1 MSLTT
6 INSDNVFK
14 KGVIGNV
21 RKAQED
27 SHDMAIMTPN
37 GDVFVVCDGMGGHVG
52 GAKASSIAVS
62 SIIEYFKREKY
73 NDITQALNEAIQ
85 YANMQIIGFAT
96 ANPGFKGMGTTA
108 CIVVLQENE
117 AYIAHVGD
125 SRIYLYLGDEKQ
137 LHRVTKDHSYV
148 QTLVDAGQISDD
160 EAEHH
165 ANKNRIL
172 KALGIRPE
180 MTPTVNVVHPKNG
193 DIFLICTDGLNG
205 MICDNTIEQ
214 AMKQD
219 LPLEARGELLIN
231 LAMQGEPGYPGG
243 QDNCTLELIKID
255 NSPWQK
261 SEFISFNP
269 KPKVKPSSKPNAG
282 EQQPKTTVKAD
293 PGTSEKTPP
302 FSLKKLAFILVP
314 LVLILACVLTIPV
327 ITANKN
333 EERLNEFNDWIG
345 KNINILNDSELIDAD
360 KDYVDAKINRAFGN
374 KEKFDK
380 IYNESKKK
388 DDYSNIKLY
397 QELLNTDSKVP
408 DNETPPTSKN
418 IKETNKTEN
427 KTKEEDKSKVNKQEE
442 PKEMPSP
449 NSQDNTTTLYE
460 SFKRA
465 GNISFGI
472 KSIELNGN
480 EYVIIFKNKSK
491 FYLDNITKLFKI
503 DKKDFKEWNELSS
516 DEVKADFEYTIKKNK
531 DSFAFKTYIVKKDDN
546 LGNIGK
552 TYEFNIEDLQTCNGI
567 TDPKTIQDKQELII
581 IIKK

>member
-1 MSLTT
+1 MSLTN
-6 INSDNVFK
+6 INNDNIFK

-62 SIIEYFKREKY
+62 SIIEYLKREKY
-73 NDITQALNEAIQ
+73 NDIPQALNEAIQ
-85 YANMQIIGFAT
+85 YANMQIIGFAS
-96 ANPGFKGMGTTA
+96 ANPEFKGMGTTA
-108 CIVVLQENE
+108 CIVVLQEKE

-125 SRIYLYLGDEKQ
+125 SRIYLYLGKEQQ

-148 QTLVDAGQISDD
+148 QTLVDKGEISDD
-160 EAEHH
+160 DAEHH
-165 ANKNRIL
+165 PNKNRIL

-269 KPKVKPSSKPNAG
+269 KPKVKPSCKPNAG
-282 EQQPKTTVKAD
+282 NQQPKD
-293 PGTSEKTPP
+293 SGTSEKTPS

-345 KNINILNDSELIDAD
+345 KNILNDSILI
-360 KDYVDAKINRAFGN
+360 KPEKVSVEEEINLDFGN

-397 QELLNTDSKVP
+397 QKLLNTDSKAP

-449 NSQDNTTTLYE
+449 NSQDNKGDINTLYE
-460 SFKRA
+460 SFERD
-465 GNISFGI
+465 GNISYGI
-472 KSIELNGN
+472 KSIELKKGKY
-480 EYVIIFKNKSK
+480 EIIFINREG
-491 FYLDNITKLFKI
+491 FYPQNICDLFNVKV
-503 DKKDFKEWNELSS
+503 DDF
-516 DEVKADFEYTIKKNK
+516 
-531 DSFAFKTYIVKKDDN
+531 
-546 LGNIGK
+546 
-552 TYEFNIEDLQTCNGI
+552 
-567 TDPKTIQDKQELII
+567 
-581 IIKK
+581 

>member
-6 INSDNVFK
+6 INTNNVFK

-21 RKAQED
+21 RTAQED

-62 SIIEYFKREKY
+62 SIIEYLKKEKY
-73 NDITQALNEAIQ
+73 NDIPQALNEAIQ
-85 YANMQIIGFAT
+85 YANMQIIGFAS
-96 ANPGFKGMGTTA
+96 ANPEFKGMGTTA
-108 CIVVLQENE
+108 CIVVLQEKE

-125 SRIYLYLGDEKQ
+125 SRIYLYLGKEQQ

-148 QTLVDAGQISDD
+148 QTLVDKGEISDD
-160 EAEHH
+160 DAEHH
-165 ANKNRIL
+165 PNKNRIL

-261 SEFISFNP
+261 SEFTSFNP
-269 KPKVKPSSKPNAG
+269 KPKVKPSSKPNTG
-282 EQQPKTTVKAD
+282 DQLPKD
-293 PGTSEKTPP
+293 PGTSKKTPS

-314 LVLILACVLTIPV
+314 LVLILVCALTIPV
-327 ITANKN
+327 IKENRN
-333 EERLNEFNDWIG
+333 EEKLNEFNIWIE
-345 KNINILNDSELIDAD
+345 KQEILEELKSNKSVNTKVNEQINLD
-360 KDYVDAKINRAFGN
+360 FGS
-374 KEKFDK
+374 KEKFDI

-388 DDYSNIKLY
+388 EDYSNIKLY
-397 QELLNTDSKVP
+397 YEYLNQNSKKSDSKTQL
-408 DNETPPTSKN
+408 NSINTQET
-418 IKETNKTEN
+418 TEN
-427 KTKEEDKSKVNKQEE
+427 KTKEEDKSKINKQEE
-442 PKEMPSP
+442 SKEMPSP
-449 NSQDNTTTLYE
+449 NSQDNKSDINTLRE
-460 SFKRA
+460 SFKRD
-465 GNISFGI
+465 GDIPFGI
-472 KSIELNGN
+472 KSIELKVGKF
-480 EYVIIFKNKSK
+480 EIIFINRDK
-491 FYLDNITKLFKI
+491 FYPQNICDLFNVKV
-503 DKKDFKEWNELSS
+503 DDFLEWNNYESVNNVGGNGTELKIIK
-516 DEVKADFEYTIKKNK
+516 DEGYFWYELHE
-531 DSFAFKTYIVKKDDN
+531 VKKDDILN
-546 LGNIGK
+546 DISK
-552 TYEFNIEDLQTCNGI
+552 TYNVKIEDVQNCNGI
-567 TDPKTIQDKQELII
+567 KDPKTIQPKQELII
-581 IIKK
+581 ITKK

>member
-27 SHDMAIMTPN
+27 SHDIAIMTPN

-62 SIIEYFKREKY
+62 SIIEYLKREKY
-73 NDITQALNEAIQ
+73 NDIPQALNEAIQ

-96 ANPGFKGMGTTA
+96 ANPEFKGMGTTA
-108 CIVVLQENE
+108 CIVVLQESE

-125 SRIYLYLGDEKQ
+125 SRIYLYLGNEQQ

-148 QTLVDAGQISDD
+148 QTLVDKGEITDD
-160 EAEHH
+160 QAEHH
-165 ANKNRIL
+165 PNKNRIL

-219 LPLEARGELLIN
+219 TPLEARGELLIN

-269 KPKVKPSSKPNAG
+269 KPKTKPSSKPKVDN
-282 EQQPKTTVKAD
+282 QPSKTALKAD
-293 PGTSEKTPP
+293 SGTLKEMPS

-345 KNINILNDSELIDAD
+345 KKILNDSELSKAE
-360 KDYVDAKINRAFGN
+360 KKHVSEKINLDFGN
-374 KEKFDK
+374 EEKFDK

-397 QELLNTDSKVP
+397 QELLNTDSKAP
-408 DNETPPTSKN
+408 DNETQPTSKN

-427 KTKEEDKSKVNKQEE
+427 KTKEEDKSKVNK
-442 PKEMPSP
+442 
-449 NSQDNTTTLYE
+449 
-460 SFKRA
+460 
-465 GNISFGI
+465 
-472 KSIELNGN
+472 
-480 EYVIIFKNKSK
+480 
-491 FYLDNITKLFKI
+491 
-503 DKKDFKEWNELSS
+503 
-516 DEVKADFEYTIKKNK
+516 
-531 DSFAFKTYIVKKDDN
+531 
-546 LGNIGK
+546 
-552 TYEFNIEDLQTCNGI
+552 
-567 TDPKTIQDKQELII
+567 
-581 IIKK
+581 

>member
-6 INSDNVFK
+6 IYSDNVFK

-27 SHDMAIMTPN
+27 NHDMAIMTPN

-62 SIIEYFKREKY
+62 SIIEYLKKEKY
-73 NDITQALNEAIQ
+73 NDIPQALNEAIQ

-96 ANPGFKGMGTTA
+96 ANPEFKGMGTTA

-125 SRIYLYLGDEKQ
+125 SRIYLYLGKEQQ

-148 QTLVDAGQISDD
+148 QTLVDKGEISDD
-160 EAEHH
+160 DAEHH
-165 ANKNRIL
+165 PNKNRIL

-214 AMKQD
+214 AIKQD
-219 LPLEARGELLIN
+219 IPLEARGELLIN
-231 LAMQGEPGYPGG
+231 LAMQGEPCYPGG

-269 KPKVKPSSKPNAG
+269 KPKVKPITKPNAG
-282 EQQPKTTVKAD
+282 DQQPKD
-293 PGTSEKTPP
+293 SGTSKNTPS
-302 FSLKKLAFILVP
+302 FALKKLAFILVP
-314 LVLILACVLTIPV
+314 LVLILACVLTIHV
-327 ITANKN
+327 IKENRN
-333 EERLNEFNDWIG
+333 ERYLE
-345 KNINILNDSELIDAD
+345 
-360 KDYVDAKINRAFGN
+360 KINDLIKEKEENELKDENEKFTNAEKIDIDTKIENLFDS
-374 KEKFDK
+374 KEKF
-380 IYNESKKK
+380 ITAYSKSKNK
-388 DDYSNIKLY
+388 EEYSNIKLY
-397 QELLNTDSKVP
+397 YECLNPDSKKSDSEIQP
-408 DNETPPTSKN
+408 NCSNTQ
-418 IKETNKTEN
+418 ETNEN

-442 PKEMPSP
+442 SKETTSP
-449 NSQDNTTTLYE
+449 NPQDNKSDINTLCE
-460 SFKRA
+460 SFERD
-465 GNISFGI
+465 GNIPFGI
-472 KSIELNGN
+472 KSIELKEGKY
-480 EYVIIFKNKSK
+480 EIIFINRNK
-491 FYLDNITKLFKI
+491 FYPKNICDLFNVEV
-503 DKKDFKEWNELSS
+503 KDFLEWNNYDSVKNVGGNGTQLKIIKDKESFDFELY
-516 DEVKADFEYTIKKNK
+516 EVKKGDILNK
-531 DSFAFKTYIVKKDDN
+531 ISKTFNVK
-546 LGNIGK
+546 
-552 TYEFNIEDLQTCNGI
+552 IEDIQICNGI
-567 TDPKTIQDKQELII
+567 TDSQTIQANQQLI

>member
-62 SIIEYFKREKY
+62 SIIEYLKREKY
-73 NDITQALNEAIQ
+73 NDIPQALNEAIQ

-96 ANPGFKGMGTTA
+96 ANPEFKGMGTTA

-125 SRIYLYLGDEKQ
+125 SRIYLYLGHEKQ

-165 ANKNRIL
+165 PNKNRIL

-255 NSPWQK
+255 NSPWER
-261 SEFISFNP
+261 SEFTSFNP
-269 KPKVKPSSKPNAG
+269 KPKVKPGSKPNTG
-282 EQQPKTTVKAD
+282 DQRPKD
-293 PGTSEKTPP
+293 PGTSKKTPS

-327 ITANKN
+327 IKENRN
-333 EERLNEFNDWIG
+333 EKYLKEINDLIKEKEENE
-345 KNINILNDSELIDAD
+345 LNDKYGKFTNAEKTEINSKIEDLFDYNKD
-360 KDYVDAKINRAFGN
+360 KFRKAYKKSKN
-374 KEKFDK
+374 KE
-380 IYNESKKK
+380 N
-388 DDYSNIKLY
+388 YSNIKLY
-397 QELLNTDSKVP
+397 QELLNTDSKAP
-408 DNETPPTSKN
+408 DNETPPTSEN

-460 SFKRA
+460 SF
-465 GNISFGI
+465 NISFGI
-472 KSIELNGN
+472 KSIKLNGN

-531 DSFAFKTYIVKKDDN
+531 DSFDFEQHLVKDGEALSTICTEYEGEIKDVE
-546 LGNIGK
+546 I
-552 TYEFNIEDLQTCNGI
+552 CNGI
-567 TDPKTIQDKQELII
+567 LDSEKIEAGWQLII
-581 IIKK
+581 ITQK

>member
-6 INSDNVFK
+6 IYSDNVFK

-27 SHDMAIMTPN
+27 NHDMAIMTPN

-62 SIIEYFKREKY
+62 SIIEYLKKEKY
-73 NDITQALNEAIQ
+73 NDIPQALNEAIQ

-96 ANPGFKGMGTTA
+96 ANPEFKGMGTTA

-125 SRIYLYLGDEKQ
+125 SRIYLYLGKEQQ

-148 QTLVDAGQISDD
+148 QTLVDKGEISDD
-160 EAEHH
+160 DAEHH
-165 ANKNRIL
+165 PNKNRIL

-214 AMKQD
+214 AIKQD
-219 LPLEARGELLIN
+219 IPLEARGELLIN

-269 KPKVKPSSKPNAG
+269 KPKVKPITKPNAG
-282 EQQPKTTVKAD
+282 DQQPKD
-293 PGTSEKTPP
+293 SGTSKNTPS
-302 FSLKKLAFILVP
+302 FALKKLAFILVP
-314 LVLILACVLTIPV
+314 LVLILACVLTIHV
-327 ITANKN
+327 IKENRN
-333 EERLNEFNDWIG
+333 ERYLE
-345 KNINILNDSELIDAD
+345 
-360 KDYVDAKINRAFGN
+360 KINDLIKEKEENELKDEYEKFTNAEKTDINTKIENLFDS
-374 KEKFDK
+374 KEKF
-380 IYNESKKK
+380 ITAYSKSKNK
-388 DDYSNIKLY
+388 EEYSNIKLY
-397 QELLNTDSKVP
+397 YECLNPDSKKSDSEIQP
-408 DNETPPTSKN
+408 NCSNTQ
-418 IKETNKTEN
+418 ETNEN

-442 PKEMPSP
+442 SKETTSP
-449 NSQDNTTTLYE
+449 NPQDNKSDINTLCE
-460 SFKRA
+460 SFERD
-465 GNISFGI
+465 GNIPFGI
-472 KSIELNGN
+472 KSIELKEGKY
-480 EYVIIFKNKSK
+480 EIIFINRNK
-491 FYLDNITKLFKI
+491 FYPKNICDLFNVEV
-503 DKKDFKEWNELSS
+503 KDFLEWNNYDS
-516 DEVKADFEYTIKKNK
+516 VKNVGGNGTQLKIIKDK
-531 DSFAFKTYIVKKDDN
+531 DSFDFELYEVKKGDILN
-546 LGNIGK
+546 KISK
-552 TYEFNIEDLQTCNGI
+552 TFNVKIEDIQICNGI
-567 TDPKTIQDKQELII
+567 TDSQTIQANQQLI

>member
-62 SIIEYFKREKY
+62 SIIEYLKKEKY
-73 NDITQALNEAIQ
+73 NDIPQALNEAIQ

-108 CIVVLQENE
+108 CILLLTEKK

-125 SRIYLYLGDEKQ
+125 SRIYLYLGNEKE

-165 ANKNRIL
+165 PNKNRIL

-282 EQQPKTTVKAD
+282 EQQPKTTVKAE
-293 PGTSEKTPP
+293 PGTSEKTPS

-345 KNINILNDSELIDAD
+345 KNILNDSELSDPD
-360 KDYVDAKINRAFGN
+360 KDNVNAKINRDFGN

-388 DDYSNIKLY
+388 EDYSNIKLY
-397 QELLNTDSKVP
+397 YEYLNTDSKLTDEKLEPVSNTS
-408 DNETPPTSKN
+408 NEESETDKSE
-418 IKETNKTEN
+418 ETNSSCTKQDKNTGTTE
-427 KTKEEDKSKVNKQEE
+427 EPIIPFIRKSK
-442 PKEMPSP
+442 
-449 NSQDNTTTLYE
+449 
-460 SFKRA
+460 
-465 GNISFGI
+465 ISFGVT
-472 KSIELNGN
+472 SIDTIGDM
-480 EYVIIFKNKSK
+480 YVIKFKNKTN
-491 FYLDNITKLFKI
+491 FCLDNITELFNI
-503 DKKDFKEWNELSS
+503 KKDDFKEWNELRS
-516 DEVKADFEYTIKKNK
+516 DGVKADYEYIIKKNK
-531 DSFAFKTYIVKKDDN
+531 DSFDFDPYLVKKGDILNDISN
-546 LGNIGK
+546 EYQVSINDVEI
-552 TYEFNIEDLQTCNGI
+552 CNGI
-567 TDPKTIQDKQELII
+567 ENPEQIQPNQKLII
-581 IIKK
+581 ITKK